1 MVTMDKNKIV
11 KAQLKG
17 DNQVEKSTDASCPEG
32 ADETWHFVSE
42 KDTIPGFKM
51 ISDFEEPNPPT
62 SR

>member
-1 MVTMDKNKIV
+1 M
-11 KAQLKG
+11 
-17 DNQVEKSTDASCPEG
+17 EKSTDASCPEG

-51 ISDFEEPNPPT
+51 LSAFEKPNAPT